1 MGLMYRDYLTQFPE
15 EASMNGVLT
24 APPAVLRLAGHPIRW
39 SLLTRLARS
48 DYRVQELRAWL
59 QLPQNLVSYHLGQ
72 LRTAKLVTERKS
84 SADERSVY
92 YSLDLER
99 FRTLYF
105 QAGEQLHPALSD
117 VDVGPGEKIHQGE
130 TPSAPLRVLFLCT
143 HNSARSQ
150 MAEALLRQLSQCRIE
165 AFSAGS
171 RPAEQVHPL
180 AVRAMEHLGIEME
193 QAHPKHFD
201 RFRDQHFD
209 AIVTVCDRVREACP
223 VFPDDPEH
231 IHWSFPDPAEVEGSE
246 DDQYH
251 AFVQTAVQLV
261 TRIRFLI
268 TLLEREHQ
276 RPVKGGV

>member
-1 MGLMYRDYLTQFPE
+1 
-15 EASMNGVLT
+15 MNSVIT

-39 SLLTRLARS
+39 SLLIRLARS
-48 DYRVQELRAWL
+48 DYRVQELGAWL
-59 QLPQNLVSYHLGQ
+59 HLPQNLVSYHLGQ

-99 FRTLYF
+99 FRALYL

-117 VDVGPGEKIHQGE
+117 VDVGPGEKVHQGE
-130 TPSAPLRVLFLCT
+130 TPPAPLRVLFLCT

-150 MAEALLRQLSQCRIE
+150 MAEALLRQLSQGRIE
-165 AFSAGS
+165 AISAGS
-171 RPAEQVHPL
+171 NPAVEVHPL
-180 AVRAMEHLGIEME
+180 AVQAMEHLGIEMG
-193 QAHPKHFD
+193 QARPKHFD

-223 VFPDDPEH
+223 VFPDDPER

-246 DDQYH
+246 DEQYH
-251 AFVQTAVQLV
+251 AFEQTAVQLV
-261 TRIRFLI
+261 TRIRLLV

-276 RPVKGGV
+276 RPR